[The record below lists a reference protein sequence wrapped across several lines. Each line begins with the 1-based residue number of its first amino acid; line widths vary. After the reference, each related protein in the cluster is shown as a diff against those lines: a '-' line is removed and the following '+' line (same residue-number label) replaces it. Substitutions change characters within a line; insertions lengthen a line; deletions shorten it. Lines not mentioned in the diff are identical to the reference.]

1 MVGGENWQVAGG
13 FERNISSFSI
23 TKGESMNPGPNAW
36 NSQGK
41 QLGRSAFE
49 SQKQKENKQ
58 INK

>member
-13 FERNISSFSI
+13 FERNISSFSM

-49 SQKQKENKQ
+49 SQKQKENK
-58 INK
+58 